1 MKKWHHFIGARLQ
14 RRLFVAFGVTIFMTM
29 TAVGVTMHVTQPEG
43 YNTRDRYLQMKR
55 FASSRFAKVWDD
67 PHERRELAQGLS
79 ESFGVDLMLK
89 DASGETLER
98 LGHRC
103 EHLLFEIDVV
113 RDGERLGKVETCPPE
128 GHRRKLASFLLALG
142 AAALTLWMGSGA
154 IARKIA
160 RPLAELTN
168 VARDLGRG
176 KLKRR
181 ARLQRQVPGEVGEL
195 ANSINDM
202 AERIAKQLDDQREL
216 LAAVSH
222 EIRTPLA
229 RLRVLIDLVQD
240 AGCDA
245 ELTAQLE
252 REVVEIDQLTED
264 LLASSRLDFQALNRT
279 ALDATKL
286 AKRALE
292 RCNLSPLLLE
302 HRLERAE
309 LTGDATLL
317 GRALSNLLINAEC
330 HGGGVEKVELIGTRD
345 RITFIVFDRGPGF
358 SDETLARAFERF
370 YQGQPPRGRA
380 GSSLGLGLAL
390 VKRIAE
396 VHGGDAFAENRD
408 GGGARVGFW
417 VQRVVE
423 PR

>member
-1 MKKWHHFIGARLQ
+1 MRRWRHFIGARLQ
-14 RRLFVAFGVTIFMTM
+14 RRLFMAFGVTIFMTVL
-29 TAVGVTMHVTQPEG
+29 AVGVTMHVTQPEG

-67 PHERRELAQGLS
+67 PSERRELAQGLS
-79 ESFGVDLMLK
+79 ESFGVDLVLK
-89 DASGETLER
+89 DTSGRPLER

-103 EHLLFEIDVV
+103 EHLLFEIEVT
-113 RDGERLGKVETCPPE
+113 RQGERLGTVETCPPE
-128 GHRRKLASFLLALG
+128 GHRRKLTSFLLALG

-160 RPLAELTN
+160 RPLGELAN

-181 ARLQRQVPGEVGEL
+181 ARLQRHVPGEVGEL
-195 ANSINDM
+195 ANSINEM
-202 AERIAKQLDDQREL
+202 AERIAKQLEDQREL

-229 RLRVLIDLVQD
+229 RLRVLIDLLQD
-240 AGCDA
+240 SGCDA

-252 REVVEIDQLTED
+252 REIVEIDHLTED

-279 ALDATKL
+279 ALDAVKL
-286 AKRALE
+286 AERALE
-292 RCNLSPLLLE
+292 RCNLSPSLLE
-302 HRLERAE
+302 VRLQRAE

-317 GRALSNLLINAEC
+317 GRALANLLINAQC
-330 HGGGVEKVELIGTRD
+330 HAGGVEKLELTGSAD
-345 RITFIVFDRGPGF
+345 RITFTVIDRGPGF
-358 SDETLARAFERF
+358 SDESLARAFDRF
-370 YQGQPPRGRA
+370 YQGQAPRGKA

-390 VKRIAE
+390 VKRIAG
-396 VHGGDAFAENRD
+396 VHGGDAFAEN
-408 GGGARVGFW
+408 GGAGGARVGFW
-417 VQRVVE
+417 VQRTLE
-423 PR
+423 